1 VPQFPILDLNNN
13 SSHNLS
19 PPSKVL
25 KQQLLN
31 LTPLFFSSSTNP
43 QQLFESPTKTA
54 NRLDQQLRLGSPTRR
69 KLLGSPSSWIANR
82 LSPTRLSSI
91 RLANFD
97 SPATTTGTQCDENN
111 SIIFNRGEVSSFHL
125 SPLLSAACLEL
136 QVSFGLPV
144 TQVRQVRIFHRPSP
158 LFLRFAGFRLAAE
171 GVPILIR
178 KFPSLLLLS
187 G

>member
-54 NRLDQQLRLGSPTRR
+54 NRLDQQLRLGSP
-69 KLLGSPSSWIANR
+69 SSWIANR

-111 SIIFNRGEVSSFHL
+111 SIIFNRGEVSSLHL

-136 QVSFGLPV
+136 QVLFGLPV
-144 TQVRQVRIFHRPSP
+144 TQVRQVRIFHRLSP